1 MNNYYFSFPIDK
13 SSAQKAIEIIRVFYG
28 YPFPIGIVIYQD
40 SYEITQKLGR
50 EYDTVLQTSMLPFKE
65 LTTRTGQVDC
75 FIIQNARE
83 IEFFVQ
89 HEGCAVNVIVFDPLP
104 DGERAIKY
112 GFRIFENVEYYE
124 FSIAGL
130 EEAKFQKLAMKLT
143 RLPLECLR
151 MLKPDLERIIE
162 CPTDSEIL

>member
-13 SSAQKAIEIIRVFYG
+13 SRAQKAIEIIRVFYAH
-28 YPFPIGIVIYQD
+28 PFPIGIVIYQD

-50 EYDTVLQTSMLPFKE
+50 KYDTVLQTRMLPFKE

-75 FIIQNARE
+75 FIIQNAHE

-130 EEAKFQKLAMKLT
+130 EEAQFQELAMELN
-143 RLPLECLR
+143 
-151 MLKPDLERIIE
+151 RIHGVE
-162 CPTDSEIL
+162 QLHED